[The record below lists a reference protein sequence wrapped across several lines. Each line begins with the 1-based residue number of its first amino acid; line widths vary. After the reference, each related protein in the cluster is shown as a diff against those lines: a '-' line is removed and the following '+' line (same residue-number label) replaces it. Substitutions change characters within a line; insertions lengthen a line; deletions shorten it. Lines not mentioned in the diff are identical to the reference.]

1 MKNRIR
7 KNTFPD
13 DDKQIRDPV
22 PVGER
27 RRQDRAW
34 VPLQRPQPSKC
45 REHDQVQVNICEFAC
60 LVHVCGQPNNACP
73 SSSKFQPS
81 TLLNDIKN
89 FGMENDNLW
98 NPFTVM
104 IVEFSKE
111 CFRIIGLEETAS
123 SCQSILEPSF
133 NNQVTW
139 RRKNSRFKREKNLRI
154 FLVFCVHLIKA
165 RRKKAANWK
174 KKSFAHFL
182 GLLSPPDRVWFKWFN
197 SYFVGDDDIRL
208 GHDLHHVSHYNHQV
222 IWDDVFYL
230 IGIFSNGPFQYH
242 QLNFIL
248 SFN

>member
-1 MKNRIR
+1 M
-7 KNTFPD
+7 
-13 DDKQIRDPV
+13 
-22 PVGER
+22 
-27 RRQDRAW
+27 
-34 VPLQRPQPSKC
+34 
-45 REHDQVQVNICEFAC
+45 
-60 LVHVCGQPNNACP
+60 HVCPYLWP
-73 SSSKFQPS
+73 TDSSKFQPS
-81 TLLNDIKN
+81 TLVNDIEN
-89 FGMENDNLW
+89 FWMETGHLW
-98 NPFTVM
+98 KTFTVM

-174 KKSFAHFL
+174 KKSCAHFL

-222 IWDDVFYL
+222 IWDYVFHL
-230 IGIFSNGPFQYH
+230 IRIFSIGPFQYH
-242 QLNFIL
+242 QPHFMYINSIRSINLWTEPQSMYFIQNL
-248 SFN
+248 YWLGRYHRSTETD